1 MVTIINGE
9 DERRVTRGAFETYF
23 KDIGYEI
30 KSNKVAKPNK
40 IIDNTEVEEAIE
52 EVVEEVVEQ
61 PVDEQVAQQPTDKQN
76 NKYGN
81 TRNNKNRK

>member
-40 IIDNTEVEEAIE
+40 IIDNTEVEQ
-52 EVVEEVVEQ
+52 VTEEVVEQ
-61 PVDEQVAQQPTDKQN
+61 PVEEQVAQQPTDKQN

>member
-9 DERRVTRGAFETYF
+9 DERRVTKGAFETYF

-40 IIDNTEVEEAIE
+40 IIDNTEVEQVI
-52 EVVEEVVEQ
+52 EEVVEQ

>member
-1 MVTIINGE
+1 MVTITNGE

-40 IIDNTEVEEAIE
+40 IIDNTKAEK
-52 EVVEEVVEQ
+52 VVEQ
-61 PVDEQVAQQPTDKQN
+61 VPEKVEKQPAQQRADERKEN
-76 NKYGN
+76 NKSIG
-81 TRNNKNRK
+81 NNKNKKQED

>member
-40 IIDNTEVEEAIE
+40 IIDNTEVEE
-52 EVVEEVVEQ
+52 VVEQ

-76 NKYGN
+76 NKYEN